1 MEKAGHQQRKNH
13 NLNFQVITAC
23 LNCTA
28 PNLSWDSFHGFDSAE
43 RSKHIFP
50 FFSLR
55 GGLAFAQLENRSIIG
70 SKKRNLT

>member
-1 MEKAGHQQRKNH
+1 MEKAGHHQCNDH

-23 LNCTA
+23 LNRTA

-50 FFSLR
+50 FFSLK
-55 GGLAFAQLENRSIIG
+55 GALLLLNLKIVQLLTP
-70 SKKRNLT
+70 KREI